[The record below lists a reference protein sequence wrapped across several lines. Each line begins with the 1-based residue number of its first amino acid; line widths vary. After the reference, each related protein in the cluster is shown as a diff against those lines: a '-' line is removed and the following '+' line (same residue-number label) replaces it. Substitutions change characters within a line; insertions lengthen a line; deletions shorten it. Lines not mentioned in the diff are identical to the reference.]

1 VTGRLARRYA
11 RALLSL
17 AREQQALEAVGEEL
31 GRAVAAFEEPR
42 LRPLVLSPAIDAR
55 ARHATA
61 RAVVDALGLSPTVTN
76 LVRLL
81 AGRDRLTIL
90 PDIGRA
96 YDAMLDDALGR
107 ARVTIRSASAL
118 AAGERSE
125 LIELAR
131 RLTGRK
137 DILAVTEVDADLLGG
152 VLLDASGT
160 VYDGSIRAQ
169 LARLGKEMA
178 ADGV

>member
-17 AREQQALEAVGEEL
+17 ARERQALEAVGEEL
-31 GRAVAAFEEPR
+31 GRAVAAFDEPL

-55 ARHATA
+55 ARRATA
-61 RAVVDALGLSPTVTN
+61 RAVVDALGVSSAVRN
-76 LVRLL
+76 LLLLL
-81 AGRDRLTIL
+81 ADRDRLTIL

-96 YDAMLDDALGR
+96 YDALLDDALGR

-118 AAGERSE
+118 VAGERTE

-137 DILAVTEVDADLLGG
+137 DVIAVTEVDPELLGG
-152 VLLDASGT
+152 VVLDAGGT

-169 LARLGKEMA
+169 LARLGKDMA
-178 ADGV
+178 GEGA